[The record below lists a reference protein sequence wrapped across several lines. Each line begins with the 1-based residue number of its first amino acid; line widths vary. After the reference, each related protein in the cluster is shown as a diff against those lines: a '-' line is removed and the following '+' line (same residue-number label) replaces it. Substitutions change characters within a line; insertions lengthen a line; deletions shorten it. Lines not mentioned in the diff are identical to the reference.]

1 MLDDLVD
8 LLGRKQPPVP
18 ALMPRLTTTPST

>member
-8 LLGRKQPPVP
+8 LLGRQQPPVP
-18 ALMPRLTTTPST
+18 ALVSVLPAPLTA